1 MDPIWGFPFTL
12 PAHGSRELL
21 RALHGQLR
29 TAILDGRL
37 QPGLRLPA
45 TRGLATALGVSR
57 NTVVAAYDL
66 LLSEGYAV
74 ARRGAGNY
82 VADTLIRGR
91 AQPVIDDDSK
101 MQHRLAVYWR
111 HLPAPP

>member
-45 TRGLATALGVSR
+45 TRELAIGLGVSR

-82 VADTLIRGR
+82 VADTFTRR
-91 AQPVIDDDSK
+91 HAQPAIDDDSR
-101 MQHRLAVYWR
+101 MQHRLASYWR
-111 HLPAPP
+111 HSPEPP